1 MPAQLWIDYSWFP
14 LPFSITGLLSTYII
28 LSIYFSCVLKL
39 YQRLSYA
46 RLNFIEC
53 TFVLDALSWIVIVLA
68 HYHFR
73 ELFHWKFQMECIISG
88 ENMLHVFEYTLKIPL
103 PLPRFDEPVAPCSPR
118 GGGRIDNISIFQCQ
132 KNVVLC
138 YYCLYYLSFVLLYC
152 LYYCIVCITVLL
164 VLLYCLYYCIVCTTV
179 LLVLLYCLYYC
190 NAWHLWV

>member
-1 MPAQLWIDYSWFP
+1 
-14 LPFSITGLLSTYII
+14 
-28 LSIYFSCVLKL
+28 LKL
-39 YQRLSYA
+39 YQRLSYS

-103 PLPRFDEPVAPCSPR
+103 PLARFDEPVAPCSPR

-152 LYYCIVCITVLL
+152 LYYLSFVLL
-164 VLLYCLYYCIVCTTV
+164 YCLYYLSFVLLYCLYYCIVCIT
-179 LLVLLYCLYYC
+179 YRLYYC
-190 NAWHLWV
+190 IAWPLWV